1 MMGIMVVVFL
11 MVLVPNAAGQR
22 AAPVTGRDPSADVI
36 DHARFD
42 SLWRAS
48 KRFGKIDTRGVR
60 TECYRSYRTALA
72 GGRPAGFLPES
83 QLAFWVNAYLAC
95 LMEVMDRRVG
105 YRSTRWDSLFRY
117 RDTFEIAG
125 EACTLASMGER
136 IVQIAGTVRARA
148 FLATGSSTEAPFPA
162 HACYAATV
170 RRELREQVRKVCRS
184 EQYVLFDPAGRTL
197 QLARMFESWAPD
209 MVTEGGSVVDFLL
222 PWVSEATAAQ
232 LALAQPGIHVEYSDR
247 IERWRRRR

>member
-1 MMGIMVVVFL
+1 MMCIMVVVFL
-11 MVLVPNAAGQR
+11 VALVPHAAGQR
-22 AAPVTGRDPSADVI
+22 AAPITGVDPMVDVI
-36 DHARFD
+36 DHGRFD

-48 KRFGKIDTRGVR
+48 KRFGKIDTRGVQS
-60 TECYRSYRTALA
+60 ECYRTYRAALA
-72 GGRPAGFLPES
+72 GAQPQRYLPES
-83 QLAFWVNAYLAC
+83 QTAFWVNAYLAC

-117 RDTFEIAG
+117 RDTFQIAG
-125 EACTLASMGER
+125 EAWTLASMGER

-148 FLATGSSTEAPFPA
+148 FLATGSSAEAPFPA

-170 RRELREQVRKVCRS
+170 RRELREQVRKLCRS
-184 EQYVLFDPAGRTL
+184 EQYVLFDPAGKTL
-197 QLARMFESWAPD
+197 QLARMFESWAEG
-209 MVTEGGSVVDFLL
+209 MKHEGGSVVDFLL

-232 LALAQPGIHVEYSDR
+232 LALAEPGIHVEYSDR